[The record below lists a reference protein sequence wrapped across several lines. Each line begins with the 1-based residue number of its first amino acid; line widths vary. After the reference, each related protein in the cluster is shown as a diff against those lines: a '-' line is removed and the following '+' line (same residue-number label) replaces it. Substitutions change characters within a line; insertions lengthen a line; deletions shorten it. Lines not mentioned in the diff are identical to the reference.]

1 MFTYTKIIL
10 FSQKKMATKPLSR
23 RNFIF
28 QNAKL
33 GAGAFLAPSLLSL
46 NSYNN
51 RTIVKNEDAEP
62 IIDIHQH
69 TNYYKRA
76 DDDLVAHQRALG
88 ISITVLQPAGHPKT
102 YGSTYFGLANGLEC
116 SIGPNE
122 DAYALAQR
130 YPGEFL
136 FAANEIPDLPGAIDE
151 IEKYL
156 KLGAKMIGESKF
168 GVECDSPA
176 MQQIYRLADKYDVPV
191 LMHWLY
197 NTYNRSFE
205 RFEKMVKKY
214 KHVNFIGHAQTW
226 WAHID
231 KNQTD
236 DNNWYPTTKVTPGGL
251 TDRLLDYPNV
261 WGDLSAGSG
270 FNSLNRD
277 TEHAKGFL
285 TRHQDKLLFG
295 SDCWD
300 TTAKVEN
307 NCAGAKTI
315 QLLRKISP
323 SKAIER
329 KILYENAKKLLKL

>member
-1 MFTYTKIIL
+1 MG
-10 FSQKKMATKPLSR
+10 SKKLSR
-23 RNFIF
+23 RHFLIHNL
-28 QNAKL
+28 KL
-33 GAGAFLAPSLLSL
+33 STGMLVAPSLLST
-46 NSYNN
+46 NQTEKKIPVREND
-51 RTIVKNEDAEP
+51 VEP

-69 TNYYKRA
+69 TQYYKRP
-76 DDDLVAHQRALG
+76 DTDLVAHQRALG
-88 ISITVLQPAGHPKT
+88 ISTTILLPAGHSKT

-116 SIGPNE
+116 GIGPNE
-122 DAYALAQR
+122 DAYALAQKH
-130 YPGEFL
+130 PGEFL
-136 FAANEIPDLPGAIDE
+136 FAANEIPDLPGAKDE

-156 KLGAKMIGESKF
+156 KLGAKMIAEQKF

-191 LMHWLY
+191 LMHWLF

-205 RFEKMVKKY
+205 RFHKMVKKY
-214 KHVNFIGHAQTW
+214 RNVNFIGHAQTW

-236 DNNWYPTTKVTPGGL
+236 DNNWYPTTKVTAGGL

-277 TEHAKGFL
+277 IEHARGFL
-285 TRHQDKLLFG
+285 NRHQDKLLFG

-300 TTAKVEN
+300 TTARIED

-315 QLLRKISP
+315 QLIRKISP
-323 SKAIER
+323 NKGIER
-329 KILYENAKKLLKL
+329 KILYENAKKLFKI